1 MKKRIFCSMVA
12 LVGSAMALCFIFI
25 TGLLYEHY
33 SNLQTEQL
41 KETASYI
48 EQGYEAAGQ
57 SYLETLHMGTNRVT
71 LIAEDGTVLYDSQ
84 EQEFLR
90 WATMLIGKRFSRR
103 NRMGLDLVG
112 GFQVRCRKK
121 PFTMPFG
128 YRIKVCCEFPW
139 NIGRYLR

>member
-57 SYLETLHMGTNRVT
+57 SYLETLHTGTNRVT

-84 EQEFLR
+84 EQDV
-90 WATMLIGKRFSRR
+90 SQ
-103 NRMGLDLVG
+103 MGNHADREEVQQAEQDGVG
-112 GFQVRCRKK
+112 VRCRKK

-139 NIGRYLR
+139 NIGRCLQ